1 MKTCKIIGKQ
11 FGGLKVLNTVRITQ
25 SNGNMITKYEVQCIK
40 CGSITLKSKSQL
52 DRFTADGC
60 MECTKKGTRKPT
72 LSIEERNYNNYK
84 SKIQHQCTDKEFTL
98 SLEEFSNIT
107 KQNCYYCN
115 SEPVFPERF
124 KNEFKQREIE
134 YFNGIDRIDSSK
146 GYILDNCVPCCSIC
160 NRMKSDLNQEFFLNH
175 INKIYNF
182 NKSSTTSP
190 MDVAPSG
197 GEMEGILTSNVED

>member
-197 GEMEGILTSNVED
+197 CEMEGIQTDKAED

>member
-1 MKTCKIIGKQ
+1 MKTCKIIGEQ
-11 FGGLKVLNTVRITQ
+11 FGGLKVLNTVRVTQ
-25 SNGNMITKYEVQCIK
+25 PSGNMITKYEVQCVK
-40 CGSITLKSKSQL
+40 CGSTSLKSKNQL

-60 MECTKKGTRKPT
+60 MKCTKKGTRKPK

-84 SKIQHQCTDKEFTL
+84 SKIQHQCTDKEFKL
-98 SLEEFSNIT
+98 SLEEFSFIT
-107 KQNCYYCN
+107 KQNCYYCD

-124 KNEFKQREIE
+124 KNDFKQREIE

-160 NRMKSDLNQEFFLNH
+160 NRMKSDFSQDFFLDH

-197 GEMEGILTSNVED
+197 SEMEGILTDNAED